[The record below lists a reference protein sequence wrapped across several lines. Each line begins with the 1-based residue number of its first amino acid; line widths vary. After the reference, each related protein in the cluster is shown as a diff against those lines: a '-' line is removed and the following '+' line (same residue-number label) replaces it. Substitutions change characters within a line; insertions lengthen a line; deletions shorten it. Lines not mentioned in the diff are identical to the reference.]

1 MVEPVA
7 PFERGVFD
15 GLEAA
20 PPSSP
25 VDDLRFVQAVHRLG
39 QSVAVTDIADRE
51 LCRVDPGFGEAL
63 GRLDGHILPPTIAT
77 MNETASLGR
86 PAVIKRLFL
95 GTTPRDASRD
105 LPSEEPTNQRRPAN
119 LLLTKSI

>member
-1 MVEPVA
+1 
-7 PFERGVFD
+7 
-15 GLEAA
+15 
-20 PPSSP
+20 
-25 VDDLRFVQAVHRLG
+25 
-39 QSVAVTDIADRE
+39 
-51 LCRVDPGFGEAL
+51 
-63 GRLDGHILPPTIAT
+63 

-105 LPSEEPTNQRRPAN
+105 PPSNEPTNQRRPAN